1 MESAPPRKIIHI
13 DMDAFFASVEQR
25 DNPALKGK
33 PLVVAGSSPRSV
45 VAAASYEAREFG
57 IRSAMPV
64 MTAKQKCR
72 QILIV
77 PPRFDV
83 YRQVSRQIRAIFE
96 SHTPLVEPLSLDEA
110 YLDVTENLQGIE
122 SATEVA
128 ANIRAE
134 IFRQTGLT
142 ASAGVSY
149 NKFLA
154 KLGSGYQ
161 KPNGQTVIRPGRGAE
176 IVADL
181 EVNRFHGIGPA
192 TAAKMAELGIRTG
205 LDLRNQSLEFLT
217 RMFRKSG
224 GYYYAIARGEDDR
237 PVRPDRERKSYG
249 GENTFEHDTTDRA
262 VLLAELTVIADKLW
276 EHRERIG
283 KDGRT
288 VTLKAKFAD
297 FEQITRSKTPGM
309 LIDNRQVLT
318 NIYEEML
325 DGLLPLQQPL
335 RLIGL
340 TISNLISP
348 GDDEPTKQL
357 SLSL

>member
-1 MESAPPRKIIHI
+1 MDANTPRKIIHI

-25 DNPALKGK
+25 DDPSLRGK

-45 VAAASYEAREFG
+45 VAAASYEARTFG

-64 MTAKQKCR
+64 MTARQKCR
-72 QILIV
+72 ELLIV

-110 YLDVTENLQGIE
+110 YLDVTESLQGLS
-122 SATEVA
+122 SATEIA
-128 ANIRAE
+128 QAIRAE
-134 IFRQTGLT
+134 IFEQTGLT

-161 KPNGQTVIRPGRGAE
+161 KPNGQTLIRPGRGAE

-181 EVNRFHGIGPA
+181 DVSRFHGIGPA
-192 TAAKMAELGIRTG
+192 TAARMAELGIKTG

-224 GYYYAIARGEDDR
+224 AYYYAIARGEDDR
-237 PVRPDRERKSYG
+237 AVRPDRERKSYG

-262 VLLAELTVIADKLW
+262 VLLDELTAIADKLW

-288 VTLKAKFAD
+288 VILKAKYAD
-297 FEQITRSKTPGM
+297 FEQITRSKTPGHPVNDRQM
-309 LIDNRQVLT
+309 LT
-318 NIYEEML
+318 CIYEELL
-325 DGLLPLQQPL
+325 DGIMPLERPL

-340 TISNLISP
+340 TISNLVDPQASKP
-348 GDDEPTKQL
+348 VTQM
-357 SLSL
+357 SLAL